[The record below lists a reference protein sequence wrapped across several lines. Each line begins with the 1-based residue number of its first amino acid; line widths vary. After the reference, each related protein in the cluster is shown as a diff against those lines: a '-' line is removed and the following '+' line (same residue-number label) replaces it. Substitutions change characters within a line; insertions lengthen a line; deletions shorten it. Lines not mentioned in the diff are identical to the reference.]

1 MVCAVTKAKV
11 ITLSNIRFIVTA
23 DNLWLVRE
31 DIMGLFGYGSGD
43 YYVSP
48 DYKFVLNKDGKV
60 ISPVIGTVDHIEL
73 TEDIHGDAL
82 QIHLI
87 NEAGIMQLEPS
98 SWDCNG
104 RSMDSFLKE
113 KAIPRL
119 HECQKDFVEDK
130 KMANELTVFENAEF
144 GKVRT
149 IVIDGEPWLVGKDV
163 AEILGYSNTRK
174 AIADHVDG
182 EDKQDGVTIRDSIGR
197 YQNPI
202 VINESG
208 FYSLVI
214 GSKLPAAKRFKRWV
228 TSEVLPSIRK
238 TGQYVAKPMDSYMI
252 ADPIERAKAWIKEEE
267 RRIALTAEVKE
278 LTPLAEQTEKYI
290 EHGHLM
296 KFRELSKELK
306 IHEPTLRMIVV
317 DILHWMYKSGKKY
330 VPYKSTVLSG
340 FMAAHD
346 AMNKET
352 GWTGVG
358 YGFTIAGRMEIEK
371 VYADLQKKITA

>member
-1 MVCAVTKAKV
+1 MQSRRWQRVCAVTKAKV

-113 KAIPRL
+113 KVIPRL

-130 KMANELTVFENAEF
+130 KMEKELMVFENAEF

-149 IVIDGEPWLVGKDV
+149 VTIEGEPWMVGKDV
-163 AEILGYSNTRK
+163 AGILRYSNPQK
-174 AIADHVDG
+174 AIRDHVDD
-182 EDKQDGVTIRDSIGR
+182 EDRTVNDSFTVNGTQGVL
-197 YQNPI
+197 
-202 VINESG
+202 INESG
-208 FYSLVI
+208 LYSLVLR
-214 GSKLPAAKRFKRWV
+214 SKMTKAKEFRRWV

-278 LTPLAEQTEKYI
+278 LKPKAEQTEKYI
-290 EHGHLM
+290 EHGHLLGM
-296 KFRELSKELK
+296 RDLAKELK
-306 IHEPTLRMIVV
+306 IKGNTLRYIVD
-317 DILHWMYKSGKKY
+317 DILGWRYKRGDA
-330 VPYKSTVLSG
+330 YKAYKWVTDEG
-340 FMAAHD
+340 FM
-346 AMNKET
+346 ET
-352 GWTGVG
+352 KDSAPG
-358 YGFTIAGRMEIEK
+358 YTYDYFTIKGRMRIEEELAK
-371 VYADLQKKITA
+371 LPGNIGA